1 MPKNNHLR
9 IFEQRSKARGKL
21 QRGMMQIET
30 KQGTK
35 IVPRPS
41 RKEIEATLN
50 DELKQYNIS
59 I

>member
-1 MPKNNHLR
+1 MSKNNHLR

-30 KQGTK
+30 KHGPK

-50 DELKQYNIS
+50 EQLKQYNIT